1 VTESDRPSEVAL
13 WRCVADTLA
22 RTILPALR
30 PGFEQDSARQLFGV
44 GRYALL
50 RPPDR
55 GPARAAQLA
64 PLLGLP
70 PSAGVADVFAEAS
83 QGLVAGAAADS
94 VRPLLLD
101 FLAEDVTEAAPLL
114 ETFSGHTPAADE
126 PDAVD
131 VPERPALHDWLAARL
146 GERVDDLDVAVMVG
160 GHSRRM
166 LSVGV
171 TSGGRRQ
178 DLIVR
183 VEQGGMFGT
192 EGDTEARVMRALAE
206 AGFPTARVRWIES
219 DPSVLGQPFF
229 VMDRVPGTPAND
241 AAMFDEYVRALHRLH
256 QLDPELVSDG
266 LGPVPASPEGA
277 ITAVIDHWLDVYRE
291 STVLRIPLLEE
302 SAQWLRSNL
311 KPTGGVSVIHGDPG
325 PGNFLHDGGRI
336 TALTDWEFAH
346 YGDAAEDWTY
356 FGAIRA
362 RKLYDAVG
370 WRAKFAE
377 QAGVSYDDHTWG
389 SWEAF
394 NLFKGACVNLTAL
407 RLFREGISTA
417 PNLLAIGSAVHLRFL
432 RQLVERVDG
441 LRTRSVEA
449 VGNV

>member
-1 VTESDRPSEVAL
+1 VTESDRPSEAAL
-13 WRCVADTLA
+13 WRCVADTLE

-50 RPPDR
+50 RSSER
-55 GPARAAQLA
+55 GAVRAEQLA
-64 PLLGLP
+64 PMLGLP
-70 PSAGVADVFAEAS
+70 TTTAVAEVFAEAS
-83 QGLVAGAAADS
+83 AALVQGTGAHP

-114 ETFSGHTPAADE
+114 ETFSGHTPAEGE
-126 PDAVD
+126 PDAVE
-131 VPERPALHDWLAARL
+131 VPERRPLHDWLASRL
-146 GERVDDLDVAVMVG
+146 GESIDDLDVAVMVG

-171 TSGGRRQ
+171 TAGGRRQ

-206 AGFPTARVRWIES
+206 AGFPAARVRWIES
-219 DPSVLGQPFF
+219 DSSVLGQPFF
-229 VMDRVPGTPAND
+229 VMDRVPGTPTND
-241 AAMFDEYVRALHRLH
+241 AARLDEYVRTLHQLH
-256 QLDPELVSDG
+256 QLDPALASDG
-266 LGPVPASPEGA
+266 LGPVPATPQDG
-277 ITAVIDHWLDVYRE
+277 ITAVIDHWMGVYRDN
-291 STVLRIPLLEE
+291 TVLRIPLLEE
-302 SAQWLRSNL
+302 SAQWLRDNL
-311 KPTGGVSVIHGDPG
+311 KPTGGVSIVHGDPG

-336 TALTDWEFAH
+336 TAFTDWEFAH
-346 YGDAAEDWTY
+346 HGDAAEDWTY

-362 RKLYDAVG
+362 RKLHDAAG

-377 QAGVSYDDHTWG
+377 QAGVSYDDFTWG

-417 PNLLAIGSAVHLRFL
+417 PNLLAIGTAVHLRFL
-432 RQLVERVDG
+432 RQLVERIDG
-441 LRTRSVEA
+441 LRTESVEA
-449 VGNV
+449 LRSV